1 MFMARPHRRALAFLG
16 FWVRQAPCG
25 TPRIG
30 AAVEPGLLP
39 GMMAILLFF
48 RELGHFALSSA
59 LGIGTAGFGV
69 LVSHA
74 AEKKIWTDRRVD
86 GSNPKHAWS
95 A

>member
-1 MFMARPHRRALAFLG
+1 MARPHRRALAFLG

-86 GSNPKHAWS
+86 GSNPKHASS